1 MVDVI
6 EYAKK
11 MHVELDFK
19 PRADAYCEIHMLDRL
34 HNFHEVKVVKD
45 LEVRGLVGSQL
56 DDYLFKVLDEMA
68 SGIDASKAMLHS
80 QRLRKE
86 QEEEMRKFW
95 RESNSWYE

>member
-11 MHVELDFK
+11 MNVELDIK
-19 PRADAYCEIHMLDRL
+19 PRADAYCEIHAVDRL
-34 HNFHEVKVVKD
+34 HDFHEVRVVKN

-56 DDYLFKVLDEMA
+56 DDYLFNVLDEMA
-68 SGIDASKAMLHS
+68 SGIDSHKAMLHS

-86 QEEEMRKFW
+86 KEEEMRKFW
-95 RESNSWYE
+95 RESTDFY